1 MFVKLKSYKTGVD
14 RFFIVHKVKSVC
26 QDPGLSK
33 NMRIELFY
41 GRITTTS
48 GDQSSYSTQAHRVKI
63 LQSRA
68 EGI

>member
-14 RFFIVHKVKSVC
+14 RLFIVHNVKSVC

-33 NMRIELFY
+33 NMNILFY
-41 GRITTTS
+41 GRITTS

-63 LQSRA
+63 PQSRA
-68 EGI
+68 EGIK